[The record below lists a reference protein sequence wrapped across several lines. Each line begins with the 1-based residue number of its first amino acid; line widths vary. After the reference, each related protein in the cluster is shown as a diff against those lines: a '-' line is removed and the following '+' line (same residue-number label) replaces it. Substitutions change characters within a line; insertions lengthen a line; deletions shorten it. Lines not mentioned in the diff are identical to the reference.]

1 MKTLLKKK
9 SVRFL
14 SLLLAA
20 ALILPLAL
28 PASAASV
35 TWTEGNKKYTLTIS
49 PQTREVKFL
58 PANMPSVT
66 HRQGTDTT
74 LIALSNYTFNVK
86 MEWDRTPT
94 GSLYS
99 KALDLLDDLNL
110 STGKTFTIPLG
121 KRITVPGSEPSG
133 QYVICMPVYV
143 VSGNWSAKSVN
154 GELVTLEGSGSF
166 SNAYEDV
173 PNILLTYT
181 YVKVG

>member
-35 TWTEGNKKYTLTIS
+35 SWTEGSKKYTLTIS
-49 PQTREVKFL
+49 QQTRETKFL
-58 PANMPSVT
+58 LSNMPSIT
-66 HRQGTDTT
+66 HKTGTDTT
-74 LIALSNYTFNVK
+74 LIALRSYTVSVK
-86 MEWDRTPT
+86 MEWNRTPT

-99 KALDLLDDLNL
+99 MALDLLDDLNL
-110 STGKTFTIPLG
+110 STGKTFTISAG
-121 KRITVPGSEPSG
+121 ERIPVPASAPSG
-133 QYVICMPVYV
+133 QYVIGVAVNV
-143 VSGNWSAKSVN
+143 VNGNWSAKSVN

-166 SNAYEDV
+166 SNAVEIGSYL
-173 PNILLTYT
+173 IT